1 MPIELVNSVFFVHY
15 ARDSVLTRVCF
26 TILAMEGTPKL
37 KKKKEAKAKEGE
49 MAEHKVTT
57 KVVSGI
63 HLHLWPCT
71 VIALP
76 IYYTD
81 QIS

>member
-1 MPIELVNSVFFVHY
+1 MFT
-15 ARDSVLTRVCF
+15 VLA
-26 TILAMEGTPKL
+26 LEGIPKL
-37 KKKKEAKAKEGE
+37 KKKKEAKAKERE
-49 MAEHKVTT
+49 MAEHEAPT

-81 QIS
+81 QIG